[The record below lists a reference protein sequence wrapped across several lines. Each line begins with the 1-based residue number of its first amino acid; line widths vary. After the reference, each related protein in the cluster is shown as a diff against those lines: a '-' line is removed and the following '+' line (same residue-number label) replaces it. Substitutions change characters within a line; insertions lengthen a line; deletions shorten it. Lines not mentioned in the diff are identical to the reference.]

1 MKIPDAVRVVCAD
14 DDADIRSWR
23 FYSKVTFVCL
33 IFPLWCIF
41 MCPFKDPSVENTLI
55 ALFDF
60 PPLRFYYEAEQQ
72 IRSCMVCWWH
82 SWRYKVTFW
91 NLWDKKWQDIM
102 LCGVPLEIELNS
114 WKASISEAGTI
125 LGTIIGYFW
134 EDTHSQEMFF
144 YPEIFCQLCTSCQS
158 RYGEWVQDQ
167 IHCP

>member
-1 MKIPDAVRVVCAD
+1 MLFVLCALMMMQTSAPEGFILRSHLCICAFSCVPSRTHLLKIH
-14 DDADIRSWR
+14 W
-23 FYSKVTFVCL
+23 L
-33 IFPLWCIF
+33 Q
-41 MCPFKDPSVENTLI
+41 
-55 ALFDF
+55 LFDF
-60 PPLRFYYEAEQQ
+60 PPLRFYLEAEEQ

-91 NLWDKKWQDIM
+91 NLWDKNWQDIM

-144 YPEIFCQLCTSCQS
+144 RSGNILPTLYKRCQS